1 MIDVGE
7 RLKKLRNSRALSQ
20 RELAKMAGITN
31 GTISAIEK
39 NTVSPS
45 VSSLK
50 KLLDAIPISLSEFFS
65 MEIAV
70 EPNVF
75 FSADSMTDAGT
86 GGVQRKIMGRVSP
99 EQKLLLMDETFP
111 AGANSGDLM
120 SHEGEETGF
129 VVSGR
134 IEVTV
139 GDEIR
144 VLKPGDG
151 FHFDS
156 ETPHRFRNDSNEPCR
171 IICCSTPA
179 KF

>member
-7 RLKKLRNSRALSQ
+7 RLKKLRKSRALSQ

-50 KLLDAIPISLSEFFS
+50 KLLDAIPISLSEFFA
-65 MEIAV
+65 MEMEE
-70 EPNVF
+70 EPKVF
-75 FSADSMTDAGT
+75 FSADTMTNVGT
-86 GGVQRKIMGRVSP
+86 GGVMRRIMGKHNP
-99 EQKLLLMDETFP
+99 EQKLLLIDETFP
-111 AGANSGDLM
+111 EGTDTGDLM
-120 SHEGEETGF
+120 SHEGEETGLI
-129 VVSGR
+129 VAGE

-139 GDEIR
+139 GDEVR
-144 VLKPGDG
+144 VLKTGDG
-151 FHFDS
+151 YHFNS
-156 ETPHRFRNDSNEPCR
+156 ETPHVFRNISKEPCR
-171 IICCSTPA
+171 IVCCATPA

>member
-65 MEIAV
+65 MEIEI
-70 EPNVF
+70 EPKAF
-75 FSADSMTDAGT
+75 FPADSMTDAGT
-86 GGVQRKIMGRVSP
+86 GGVQRKIMGRVSQ

-111 AGANSGDLM
+111 AGINSGDMM

-129 VVSGR
+129 VVSGE

-139 GDEIR
+139 GDEVR
-144 VLKPGDG
+144 LLKAGDG
-151 FHFDS
+151 FHFNS
-156 ETPHRFRNDSNEPCR
+156 ETPHRFQNHSEEDCR

>member
-1 MIDVGE
+1 
-7 RLKKLRNSRALSQ
+7 
-20 RELAKMAGITN
+20 MAGITN

-65 MEIAV
+65 MEV
-70 EPNVF
+70 GEEPTFF
-75 FSADSMTDAGT
+75 FSADAMTEAGT
-86 GGVQRKIMGRVSP
+86 GGVQRKIMGRVSE
-99 EQKLLLMDETFP
+99 EQKLLLMDEIFP
-111 AGANSGDLM
+111 AGINSGDM
-120 SHEGEETGF
+120 ISHEGEETGF
-129 VVSGR
+129 VLSGE

-139 GDEIR
+139 GDECR
-144 VLKPGDG
+144 TLKTGDG
-151 FHFDS
+151 FHFNS
-156 ETPHRFRNDSNEPCR
+156 EIPHRFRNLSKEDCR